1 MFNSLQHKRL
11 PCLSVSPGVGS
22 NSHPLS
28 QWGYL
33 NLPSL
38 CHPLLFL
45 PLVFSSTRVFSN
57 ESALHIRWPNYWN
70 FSFSIGASNEYS
82 GLIAFRI
89 DSFDFRADKRTLKS
103 LLQHT
108 IQKQQFFDSVCVCI
122 WRYVC
127 IYNVYIRYI
136 CSYTYFWTFYSLS
149 SFYFSLLGPI
159 IFIIVTIKQA
169 LLTGS
174 VSPQASFFFFK
185 VLLIALGLSHLQINF
200 RIYLSVSTERIK
212 TATEIVWGYGLN
224 Q

>member
-1 MFNSLQHKRL
+1 MFNSLQHNRL

-57 ESALHIRWPNYWN
+57 ESALHITWPNYWN
-70 FSFSIGASNEYS
+70 FSFSIDQCFQWIFRSDSLQNWLVWFPCSPKDSQESSPAYNSIASILWLYMCE
-82 GLIAFRI
+82 
-89 DSFDFRADKRTLKS
+89 
-103 LLQHT
+103 
-108 IQKQQFFDSVCVCI
+108 CI
-122 WRYVC
+122 CRYVC
-127 IYNVYIRYI
+127 IYNIYIRYI
-136 CSYTYFWTFYSLS
+136 CVYTYFWTFYSLS

-185 VLLIALGLSHLQINF
+185 VLLIALGLSHLQIN
-200 RIYLSVSTERIK
+200 LESTCQFLQRE
-212 TATEIVWGYGLN
+212 
-224 Q
+224 